1 MRATRAG
8 DSDKAASATS
18 EVTSLESNYAR
29 IVRDGTAEP
38 TTTVAENHN
47 DVPQA
52 ANLFIRGSPRDHFFN
67 CTRAGT
73 FSQAFEATPC
83 QIKLAKAIKVLD
95 RRYVTGPLPVVGPV
109 GRFVLGWRSYC

>member
-8 DSDKAASATS
+8 DSDKAAFATS

-38 TTTVAENHN
+38 TKTVAENHN

-52 ANLFIRGSPRDHFFN
+52 ANLFIRGSPRLGDHFFN
-67 CTRAGT
+67 CAHKSRNLFT
-73 FSQAFEATPC
+73 S
-83 QIKLAKAIKVLD
+83 L
-95 RRYVTGPLPVVGPV
+95 
-109 GRFVLGWRSYC
+109 